1 MIIIVVIDKLLAFTG
16 PFPITLSEKL
26 FASGAPRLLSADP
39 EAASCS
45 WRGVWVISEKT
56 FFSLFFFLYIL
67 LLTLLLMTR
76 PYRSH
81 PRPSPPTR
89 GQSQGSFRCICAWGR
104 DNYPPAT
111 FSWEHFFLPRT
122 SKILMLM
129 LIMLI
134 KPSSI
139 RFSLGEDR
147 HLVP

>member
-67 LLTLLLMTR
+67 LLTLLLMSR
-76 PYRSH
+76 AYRSH
-81 PRPSPPTR
+81 PRPSPPTQR
-89 GQSQGSFRCICAWGR
+89 QSQGSFRCICALGR

-111 FSWEHFFLPRT
+111 FSWEHFCLPRT

-129 LIMLI
+129 LI
-134 KPSSI
+134 KPASI